1 MRKIIIL
8 LITVFLVT
16 GCGNSLESVKLA
28 VEKYNEELTT
38 YNQNISEYNKV
49 AKARND
55 SVKALSE
62 ELNSS
67 QEAINRN
74 EKPFDENTLVEL
86 KDAILKGNDVLVSEV
101 EVLPEYS
108 QLTVVDSMTEEEL
121 KTIKKQ
127 ADQVIKAMKN
137 ISVPELPE
145 SVNYDEILSTLQKT
159 HKAYEDSITGLK
171 QITAPADDF
180 VMARLQRIKTIT
192 GMEAVTEDHDPNGKM
207 NKPGGY
213 IGTVYFRDNRISD
226 EDVVVWEEDTIIDIG
241 TPGGGSIEIYPNVED
256 AVSRNEYL
264 STFDGSWLS
273 AGSHE
278 VYGSIIIRTSDKLTA
293 TQQKELT
300 QEILNSLI
308 EIEK

>member
-8 LITVFLVT
+8 LISVLLFA
-16 GCGNSLESVKLA
+16 GCSNNLESVKSV

-38 YNQNISEYNKV
+38 YNQKISEYNRV
-49 AKARND
+49 AKARNE
-55 SVKALSE
+55 SVKALTE

-74 EKPFDENTLVEL
+74 EKPFDEDTLVEL
-86 KDAILKGNDVLVSEV
+86 KDAILKGNEVLVSEV
-101 EVLPEYS
+101 EELPEYD
-108 QLTVVDSMTEEEL
+108 QLFVDEQTTDDEL
-121 KTIKKQ
+121 KMIKKQ
-127 ADQVIKAMKN
+127 AAQDMKIMKN
-137 ISVPELPE
+137 VTVSEIPE
-145 SVNYDEILSTLQKT
+145 SVNYTDILSTLKDA
-159 HKAYEDSITGLK
+159 HIAYEDSITSLK

-180 VMARLQRIKTIT
+180 VMARLQRIETIT

-213 IGTVYFRDNRISD
+213 IGTVYFRDNRIAD

-278 VYGSIIIRTSDKLTA
+278 VYGTIIIRTSDKLTA